1 VRVDVVGA
9 FPAGRSLFG
18 ADVAEDTRVRGGCRA
33 YDGRRNRCRDRHIHS
48 RQRRPF
54 TALPFR
60 DPDRLVTL
68 WTTVSLG
75 MPKTFVGVANYVDWR
90 EQNRVFEDIGLTRP
104 IANFNLTGS
113 GTPERLEGARISENV
128 LPVLGVE
135 PLLGRN
141 ITEEERRTDAAVVLL
156 SYGLWQRRFA
166 GDQSILGR
174 KILLNGTP
182 FEVIGVMR
190 PGFQYP
196 GRHEI
201 WAPMYFA
208 PDELQNRMSFNYV
221 AVARLKPGVNIRQA
235 RADMERI
242 AANLARQYPDA
253 NGKQGVIVESLHDSV
268 TAAARGPL
276 LALFASVAAL
286 LALACANVAGLLLAR
301 ATARQREFS
310 VRAALGATR
319 ARIAGQLLAEI
330 VPLSVAGGILG
341 LALARLLLNA
351 LIPYLPR
358 EMPRTGD
365 FGLDF
370 TVLAFGMSLSLA
382 SAALAVLLPAIH
394 AGRVELA
401 HSLKEDSRTSAG
413 RRSSLRNA
421 LVVAQVGITFAL
433 LVCSGLLLQSFNRLT
448 HVDPGFVP
456 DGVLTMHLAISRS
469 RYPADGKVAA
479 YCRRLVD
486 SVSTVPG
493 VQAAGMVNRLPL
505 SGIAQTLTVQS
516 EASDAPVNIDSRIV
530 TPAYFQAIGI
540 PLLKGRNFT
549 EADADPERPVG
560 IVDEQ
565 IARRLWPNEEPIG
578 KRFRIFAKGVFAG
591 PWTEVV
597 GVVRHIRNDGLDSD
611 TRPQIYWNYL
621 QRTQDRMVMVVR
633 TAGDPA
639 SLASAIVQRIQSV
652 DAEQPVY
659 DVRSMEQWRD
669 LSLRQRSLTT
679 AIIVTFA
686 GTALILASLA
696 IYGLLAYLVVTRLR
710 EFAIRMA
717 LGATREKIH
726 RLVLGYAFRLTA
738 MGLLLGIA
746 LSVPLVRVVRSL
758 LFGVGLADRSVLA
771 AAVVAVIASALTAGL
786 IPALRAMRSDPA
798 AALRNE

>member
-1 VRVDVVGA
+1 
-9 FPAGRSLFG
+9 
-18 ADVAEDTRVRGGCRA
+18 
-33 YDGRRNRCRDRHIHS
+33 
-48 RQRRPF
+48 
-54 TALPFR
+54 
-60 DPDRLVTL
+60 
-68 WTTVSLG
+68 
-75 MPKTFVGVANYVDWR
+75 
-90 EQNRVFEDIGLTRP
+90 
-104 IANFNLTGS
+104 
-113 GTPERLEGARISENV
+113 
-128 LPVLGVE
+128 
-135 PLLGRN
+135 
-141 ITEEERRTDAAVVLL
+141 
-156 SYGLWQRRFA
+156 
-166 GDQSILGR
+166 
-174 KILLNGTP
+174 
-182 FEVIGVMR
+182 
-190 PGFQYP
+190 
-196 GRHEI
+196 
-201 WAPMYFA
+201 
-208 PDELQNRMSFNYV
+208 
-221 AVARLKPGVNIRQA
+221 
-235 RADMERI
+235 
-242 AANLARQYPDA
+242 
-253 NGKQGVIVESLHDSV
+253 
-268 TAAARGPL
+268 
-276 LALFASVAAL
+276 
-286 LALACANVAGLLLAR
+286 
-301 ATARQREFS
+301 
-310 VRAALGATR
+310 
-319 ARIAGQLLAEI
+319 
-330 VPLSVAGGILG
+330 
-341 LALARLLLNA
+341 
-351 LIPYLPR
+351 
-358 EMPRTGD
+358 
-365 FGLDF
+365 
-370 TVLAFGMSLSLA
+370 
-382 SAALAVLLPAIH
+382 
-394 AGRVELA
+394 
-401 HSLKEDSRTSAG
+401 
-413 RRSSLRNA
+413 
-421 LVVAQVGITFAL
+421 
-433 LVCSGLLLQSFNRLT
+433 
-448 HVDPGFVP
+448 
-456 DGVLTMHLAISRS
+456 
-469 RYPADGKVAA
+469 
-479 YCRRLVD
+479 
-486 SVSTVPG
+486 
-493 VQAAGMVNRLPL
+493 
-505 SGIAQTLTVQS
+505 VQS